1 MMRDVIEPVSGFSP
15 SGERF
20 SAVYGLRRDPST
32 GEEFV
37 EVVDEVDNEEEILA
51 GDSCSLANML
61 ARFLGS
67 GGTAEDIDKHTEA
80 AEGFFSVGVKPGV
93 FADVTVFDDI
103 TLDEIKRVTDST
115 LAFYE
120 SLPDE
125 VKALYN
131 GYADFMERVS
141 SSGVVLDP
149 VPEKKSEKEVSTNEE

>member
-1 MMRDVIEPVSGFSP
+1 MMRDVVEPVSGFSP
-15 SGERF
+15 CGERF
-20 SAVYGLRRDPST
+20 SAVYGLRRDPVS

-37 EVVDEVDNEEEILA
+37 EVIDEVDNEEEILS
-51 GDSCSLANML
+51 GDSGSLANML

-80 AEGFFSVGVKPGV
+80 AECFFSAGVKPGV
-93 FADVTVFDDI
+93 FADLTQFEDI

-115 LAFYE
+115 LEFYE
-120 SLPDE
+120 ALPDN

-141 SSGVVLDP
+141 SSGVVEAP
-149 VPEKKSEKEVSTNEE
+149 VPEKKHDKEVSNNEE